1 MKINFFLGPR
11 GILPLPKSVTPVQSS
26 QSQSQSVSPPE
37 EGKNKEEK
45 NKKTK
50 TLPEMA
56 ALEDSERIR
65 ECFHDNVDCNNVGG
79 RRNPRLIAVAAG
91 SEMMMMKLNP
101 LENHGTTTTTRTHLV
116 HAVAS
121 CDGYH
126 EKELPAAAATGQCS
140 QNQLLLTSFMM
151 ALIILLFSVQALFFQ
166 RNSSSSLAAQNNNYQ
181 QQQQQQHFQ
190 VAYDH
195 LSVDQVHGQNGGGK
209 SAVRELPKNSAHEEV
224 ALIPCSGHGYMIQSN
239 QLQQEEEE
247 EEEVAA
253 DHIVSRGGRPRV
265 SSADGVCKCHA
276 CYGGPDCSCQSVPE
290 CIIDLDQ

>member
-1 MKINFFLGPR
+1 
-11 GILPLPKSVTPVQSS
+11 
-26 QSQSQSVSPPE
+26 
-37 EGKNKEEK
+37 
-45 NKKTK
+45 
-50 TLPEMA
+50 MA
-56 ALEDSERIR
+56 ALEDLERIR

-101 LENHGTTTTTRTHLV
+101 LENHGTTTTTTHLV

-126 EKELPAAAATGQCS
+126 DKEPAAAAAAGQYS

-166 RNSSSSLAAQNNNYQ
+166 RNSRSSSSLAAHNNNYQ
-181 QQQQQQHFQ
+181 QHQQHQQHFQ

-195 LSVDQVHGQNGGGK
+195 LSVDQVHGQTGGGK
-209 SAVRELPKNSAHEEV
+209 SAVRELPTNSAHEEV
-224 ALIPCSGHGYMIQSN
+224 ALIPCSGHGYMNQSN
-239 QLQQEEEE
+239 QLQQAEEEEE
-247 EEEVAA
+247 EEEVAP
-253 DHIVSRGGRPRV
+253 DHILSHGGRPRV
-265 SSADGVCKCHA
+265 SSAHGVCKCHA

>member
-1 MKINFFLGPR
+1 VKINFFFGAR
-11 GILPLPKSVTPVQSS
+11 GFSPTPEVSQSS
-26 QSQSQSVSPPE
+26 PLSLSLSQSVLQR
-37 EGKNKEEK
+37 KDKTK
-45 NKKTK
+45 KKKTK

-56 ALEDSERIR
+56 ALEDLERIR

-101 LENHGTTTTTRTHLV
+101 LENHGTTTTTTTHLV

-126 EKELPAAAATGQCS
+126 EKEPPAAAAAGQYS

-166 RNSSSSLAAQNNNYQ
+166 RNSMSSSSLKAHNNNYQ
-181 QQQQQQHFQ
+181 QQHHFQ

-195 LSVDQVHGQNGGGK
+195 RSVDQVHGQTGGGR

-239 QLQQEEEE
+239 QLQQAEEE

-253 DHIVSRGGRPRV
+253 DHIVSRGGQPRV

>member
-1 MKINFFLGPR
+1 
-11 GILPLPKSVTPVQSS
+11 
-26 QSQSQSVSPPE
+26 
-37 EGKNKEEK
+37 
-45 NKKTK
+45 
-50 TLPEMA
+50 MA
-56 ALEDSERIR
+56 ALEDLERIR

-101 LENHGTTTTTRTHLV
+101 LENHGTTTTTTHLV

-126 EKELPAAAATGQCS
+126 DKEPAAAAAAGQYS

-166 RNSSSSLAAQNNNYQ
+166 RNSRSSSSLPAHNNNYQ

-190 VAYDH
+190 VAFDH
-195 LSVDQVHGQNGGGK
+195 LSVDQVHGQTGGGK
-209 SAVRELPKNSAHEEV
+209 SAVRELAKNSAHEEV

-239 QLQQEEEE
+239 QLQQAEEEE
-247 EEEVAA
+247 AVAA